1 MDSTVTDSTSEGDFS
16 PAFAGTLKLRNGP
29 GWNAKVQ
36 RAWAERPVED
46 RVRVLRR
53 WRRGM
58 SGRSDAFCVAI
69 AGGWQRGEGRT
80 PADVRVSEI
89 LPLLAACEYLERQA
103 AKILKPQCLGWR
115 GRPVW
120 LWGVESEIRRVALGR
135 VLVIG
140 PANYPLFLP
149 GVQVLQALTAGNS
162 VTWKPGRGG
171 RGVAKLF
178 AEELD
183 RAGLPRELLHLTEET
198 DEAGREAV
206 AQGADKVFFTGSA
219 GAGRA
224 VMRELA
230 ETATPS
236 VMELSGCSAVVVLPR
251 ADLERVTLA
260 IGFGMR
266 LNGSA
271 TCMAPRR
278 ALVMGRTPARREA
291 LRRRLEK
298 AMGAMEPVR
307 LSDAVYAQLWEL
319 IDAAEAEGARV
330 FGVRGAAVDGGGWM
344 QAAVLLTEVKPAM
357 RVAQADIFAPVL
369 SMIDVATIGE
379 MAAAQRACPYA
390 LSVSIFGEE
399 QVARR
404 LADRLI
410 AGTVLVNDVIVPTAD
425 PRIPF
430 GGRRGSGFGV
440 TRGAEGLLEMT
451 AVKTVLVR
459 RGVSRR
465 QYEETGEAHTRM
477 FDGLILAGHAPTWGL
492 RWQGLRQMVAA
503 AMGMRKPASV
513 DESKAQVQQEMQ
525 EQYDG
530 E

>member
-1 MDSTVTDSTSEGDFS
+1 
-16 PAFAGTLKLRNGP
+16 
-29 GWNAKVQ
+29 
-36 RAWAERPVED
+36 
-46 RVRVLRR
+46 
-53 WRRGM
+53 M
-58 SGRSDAFCVAI
+58 SGRSDAFCAAI
-69 AGGWQRGEGRT
+69 ASGWRPGEGRT

-89 LPLLAACEYLERQA
+89 LPLLAACEYLEKHA
-103 AKILKPQCLGWR
+103 AKILKPRCLGWR

-140 PANYPLFLP
+140 PSNYPLFLP
-149 GVQVLQALTAGNS
+149 GVQVLQALAAGNS

-171 RGVAKLF
+171 RAVAKLF

-251 ADLERVTLA
+251 ADLDRVTAA

-298 AMGAMEPVR
+298 ALGKMDPVR
-307 LSDAVYAQLWEL
+307 LSDTVYAQLWEL
-319 IDAAEAEGARV
+319 IDAAEAEGAMV
-330 FGVRGAAVDGGGWM
+330 FGARGAQTGDGWM
-344 QAAVLLTEVKPAM
+344 QAPVLLTEVKPAM
-357 RVAQADIFAPVL
+357 HIAQADIFAPVL
-369 SMIDVATIGE
+369 SMIDVSTITE
-379 MAAAQRACPYA
+379 MASAQRACPYA
-390 LSVSIFGEE
+390 LSISIFGEE

-477 FDGLILAGHAPTWGL
+477 FDGLILAGHAPTWRL
-492 RWQGLRQMVAA
+492 RWQGLGQMVAA
-503 AMGMRKPASV
+503 AMGMRKPASA
-513 DESKAQVQQEMQ
+513 DESKEQVQQEMQ